1 MTNWVCST
9 SRRCRWNTEGEL
21 SSSDAFVRTA
31 KPPWVWDHLD
41 RRERQ
46 FITPHC
52 GKDKPHLMKQP
63 GQSCI
68 KSHRTVSCS
77 AICTP
82 PLSPQWVSGT
92 ADATQLVEEWVHFRW
107 WPGLLVRSIVT
118 SDEWYRCCEIWHIS
132 GLHHHVQ
139 KHSWQQINSHR
150 LDNKSPH
157 CMCSHCRDLW
167 LVSAVF
173 HHPCFRYA
181 PSNRD
186 ESNLGLRFC

>member
-1 MTNWVCST
+1 MLGWVEINT
-9 SRRCRWNTEGEL
+9 SFISFLTVTIFAWYDKLSMFCINYCTLCRWNTEGEL
-21 SSSDAFVRTA
+21 SSSDWFLVDAFARTA
-31 KPPWVWDHLD
+31 KPPSSVWDHLD

-46 FITPHC
+46 FITPHH

-92 ADATQLVEEWVHFRW
+92 ADAARLVEEWVHFRW
-107 WPGLLVRSIVT
+107 RPGLLWWSIVT

-132 GLHHHVQ
+132 GLHHHVRNTAGS
-139 KHSWQQINSHR
+139 K
-150 LDNKSPH
+150 
-157 CMCSHCRDLW
+157 
-167 LVSAVF
+167 
-173 HHPCFRYA
+173 
-181 PSNRD
+181 
-186 ESNLGLRFC
+186 

>member
-1 MTNWVCST
+1 MTIWAHSAADETQKVSWVHLT
-9 SRRCRWNTEGEL
+9 DFLWMPL
-21 SSSDAFVRTA
+21 QWMA
-31 KPPWVWDHLD
+31 KPPPSVWDHLD

-92 ADATQLVEEWVHFRW
+92 ADTAQLVKEQVHHCW
-107 WPGLLVRSIVT
+107 QPGLLFRNTVT
-118 SDEWYRCCEIWHIS
+118 SDEWYHCCEIWQIS
-132 GLHHHVQ
+132 R
-139 KHSWQQINSHR
+139 HR
-150 LDNKSPH
+150 YLCRIQLVANKFPQ
-157 CMCSHCRDLW
+157 
-167 LVSAVF
+167 A
-173 HHPCFRYA
+173 
-181 PSNRD
+181 
-186 ESNLGLRFC
+186 GQ